1 MLMRYEWGLAVGHTY
16 AYGDAK
22 SANQG
27 ILRSRGSLPNDT
39 ATPLER
45 RASTAQDP
53 AVHASGTGDTE
64 GSGIGPGEEGRAQDG
79 MSDVQLEEETEDED
93 EDEDEDETDSDDD
106 LKSIHDPE
114 YDSEVEKELTLF
126 GWED

>member
-1 MLMRYEWGLAVGHTY
+1 
-16 AYGDAK
+16 
-22 SANQG
+22 
-27 ILRSRGSLPNDT
+27 
-39 ATPLER
+39 
-45 RASTAQDP
+45 
-53 AVHASGTGDTE
+53 
-64 GSGIGPGEEGRAQDG
+64 